1 MPLICRFALA
11 LTLLLLAFV
20 ATGCTE
26 WLAPRPVCR
35 GENLDLCLPAQTLLE
50 PLTNETC
57 EGTEKRLCIVPLGQ
71 VSPALVSHLADHYR
85 SEYGL
90 TVEVLTPTA
99 ITADLVNRER
109 EQIEVDGLFRLMASV
124 FPDTYAD
131 PDTVMIGLT
140 PVDLYWLGKPS
151 WRYAFGVRGDRE
163 ESIALI
169 SSARMDPQIYGLP
182 EDDEL
187 YFTRVRKMVS
197 KYVGFLYFGLPE
209 SSDPESP
216 MFDNILG
223 PDDLDRMEE
232 PLPVE

>member
-1 MPLICRFALA
+1 MPPICRFVLALA
-11 LTLLLLAFV
+11 LLLLAFV

-26 WLAPRPVCR
+26 WLRPRPVCR

-50 PLTNETC
+50 PLANDRC

-109 EQIEVDGLFRLMASV
+109 EQIEADRLLRLMASV

-140 PVDLYWLGKPS
+140 PVDLYWLGKPN

-163 ESIALI
+163 ESIALV
-169 SSARMDPQIYGLP
+169 SSARMDPQIYRLP
-182 EDDEL
+182 EERIV
-187 YFTRVRKMVS
+187 FHAGS
-197 KYVGFLYFGLPE
+197 
-209 SSDPESP
+209 
-216 MFDNILG
+216 
-223 PDDLDRMEE
+223 
-232 PLPVE
+232 